1 MSKEKLQ
8 VEGIAIKCDRCSNY
22 YEVCG
27 EGTFY
32 PDYYDPKG
40 DQIEKEALEEGWV
53 RIGDKHYCPECAPE
67 MRVLKQ

>member
-1 MSKEKLQ
+1 MSKETLTVQ
-8 VEGIAIKCDRCSNY
+8 GIAIKCDKCGEY
-22 YEVCG
+22 YETGG

-53 RIGDKHYCPECAPE
+53 KIGDKHYCPECAPK
-67 MRVLKQ
+67 MKVIKQ